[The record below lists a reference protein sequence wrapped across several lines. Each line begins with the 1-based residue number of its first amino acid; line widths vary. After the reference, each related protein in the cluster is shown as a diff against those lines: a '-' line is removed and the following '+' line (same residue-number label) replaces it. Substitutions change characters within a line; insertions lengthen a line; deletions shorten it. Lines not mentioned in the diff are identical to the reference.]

1 MVDGNQQNHQNQ
13 NHGNA
18 IVASQLPEEEPDD
31 TNENHVLHN
40 GLPQGGGGQAVLLGN
55 GDGFNLVQNQQNA
68 DNCGNQQADE
78 VHALTGV
85 QGAFA
90 HPDDGQEAGANPV
103 VAGGQGTLGLGLQ
116 DDVAQAAAHQ
126 HGSQGDDEGRNLHVS
141 NEETDEQAE
150 QQADAQSAQHCHGGA
165 PAQIHNQG
173 TGNRT
178 GGSDH
183 GANAQVDVTGQ
194 NTQQHTDSQ
203 NDNVAVLHDQVVDVH
218 GGQVLAL
225 GKDREENVN
234 DNQHDHHAIL
244 SHVQGCLFGG
254 LVAHAS
260 TSSFLLWAMMQPMM
274 ASWVISSPF
283 SSPAIS
289 PSLIT

>member
-1 MVDGNQQNHQNQ
+1 MVDTHQNGHQNQ
-13 NHGNA
+13 NHGDA
-18 IVASQLPEEEPDD
+18 VVVGQLPEEEADD
-31 TNENHVLHN
+31 TDDDSVLDDQ
-40 GLPQGGGGQAVLLGN
+40 LPGGSSGQAVLLSGGDSLDFRQDDQHGDN
-55 GDGFNLVQNQQNA
+55 GSHD
-68 DNCGNQQADE
+68 QADQ
-78 VHALTGV
+78 VNALTAVGV
-85 QGAFA
+85 LHDADG
-90 HPDDGQEAGANPV
+90 GQEAGADPV
-103 VAGGQGTLGLGLQ
+103 VAGGQGALGLGLQ
-116 DDVAQAAAHQ
+116 DDIAQAAAHQ
-126 HGSQGDDEGRNLHVS
+126 HGSQGDDEGGNLQLGD
-141 NEETDEQAE
+141 EEADEHAE
-150 QQADAQSAQHCHGGA
+150 GSAHSQSSQHGNGSADTEVDD
-165 PAQIHNQG
+165 QG
-173 TGNRT
+173 TGHSAA
-178 GGSDH
+178 GSDH

-260 TSSFLLWAMMQPMM
+260 TSSFLLWAMMQAMM

-289 PSLIT
+289 PSLMT